1 MISGFS
7 QNLAWDV
14 PDLISSD
21 SEEEQKIDVK
31 DIKVEN
37 VSVDDLEVA
46 ALQDLVK
53 YEKNTIPRDSTTP
66 FKDDAVQK
74 QQTADNLVV
83 NLFD

>member
-1 MISGFS
+1 MIQNQAQMISGFS
-7 QNLAWDV
+7 QNVAWDI

-46 ALQDLVK
+46 ALQELV
-53 YEKNTIPRDSTTP
+53 
-66 FKDDAVQK
+66 
-74 QQTADNLVV
+74 
-83 NLFD
+83 